1 MNIKQAASLA
11 LKSIMGNKLRS
22 FLTMLGIII
31 GVASVIILVSIVNG
45 LTSNVVSIFDELG
58 TNLITVNVGG
68 RGSNRSVDPS
78 DMQEI
83 VNNNTDCLMYV
94 SPNVTLMGT
103 VKSDSDSLDNK
114 TVTGVSEDFDEIRVL
129 TVENGRFFTYMDVAD
144 KSRVCVIGTYLQKEL
159 FDGQNALGESIKIN
173 GKKFEVV
180 GVLEEKAD
188 SEEGSS
194 DDVIYIPYTIAQK
207 MSWNGRVT
215 MYFFSATDTDHSEKA
230 VSVIKSALY
239 KVFQNENAYTVMA
252 MAEMIDQI
260 NEITGMMSTA
270 LAGIAGIS
278 LLVGGIGIMNI
289 MLVSV
294 TERTRE
300 IGIRKS
306 LGATPWD
313 IMSQFVVEAIT
324 TGALGGVIGILLG
337 VAISFAVTLFNISSK
352 ISFPAIVISFSFSV
366 IIGIVFGYFPA
377 KKAARLNP
385 IEALRYD

>member
-1 MNIKQAASLA
+1 MSIKQAASLA

-68 RGSNRSVDPS
+68 RGSNRTVDPE
-78 DMQEI
+78 DMQKI
-83 VNNNTDCLMYV
+83 VEENSDCLVYV
-94 SPNVTLMGT
+94 SPSVTLMGT
-103 VKSDSDSLDNK
+103 VKSDNDSVDNK
-114 TVTGVSEDFDEIRVL
+114 TVTGVSEDFEKIRL
-129 TVENGRFFTYMDVAD
+129 LKIENGRFFTYMDVSN
-144 KSRVCVIGTYLQKEL
+144 KSRVCVIGTYLQKKL
-159 FDGQNALGESIKIN
+159 FDGQNALGESLKIN
-173 GKKFEVV
+173 GKKFEII
-180 GVLEEKAD
+180 GVLEEKAS
-188 SEEGSS
+188 SEESS
-194 DDVIYIPYTIAQK
+194 ADDVIYIPYTIAQK
-207 MSWNGRVT
+207 MSWNGRVS
-215 MYFFSATDTDHSEKA
+215 MYYFSATDTDHSEQA
-230 VSVIKSALY
+230 VAKIKTELY

-252 MAEMIDQI
+252 MSEMIDQI

-324 TGALGGVIGILLG
+324 TGALGGVLGVVLG
-337 VAISFAVTLFNISSK
+337 VAASFVVTLFGVSSK
-352 ISFPAIVISFSFSV
+352 VSFTAIIISFSFSV
-366 IIGIVFGYFPA
+366 LIGIIFGYFPA

-385 IEALRYD
+385 IEALRYE

>member
-11 LKSIMGNKLRS
+11 LKSIMSNKLRS

-180 GVLEEKAD
+180 GILEEKAD

>member
-94 SPNVTLMGT
+94 SPNVTLTGT

>member
-1 MNIKQAASLA
+1 MSIKQAASLA

-68 RGSNRSVDPS
+68 RGSNRSVDPA
-78 DMQEI
+78 DMQKI
-83 VNNNTDCLMYV
+83 VEENSDCLMYV
-94 SPNVTLMGT
+94 SPSVAFMGT

-114 TVTGVSEDFDEIRVL
+114 TVTGVSEDFEKIRVL
-129 TVENGRFFTYMDVAD
+129 KIENGRFFTYMDVTN
-144 KSRVCVIGTYLQKEL
+144 KNRVCVIGTYLQKEL
-159 FDGQNALGESIKIN
+159 FDGQSAVGESIKIN
-173 GKKFEVV
+173 GKKFEVI
-180 GVLEEKAD
+180 GVLEEKAS
-188 SEEGSS
+188 SESGSA
-194 DDVIYIPYTIAQK
+194 DDVIYLPYTIAQK
-207 MSWNGRVT
+207 MSWNGRVS
-215 MYFFSATDTDHSEKA
+215 MYYFSATDTDHSEQA
-230 VSVIKSALY
+230 VSKIKTELY

-252 MAEMIDQI
+252 MSEMIDQI

-324 TGALGGVIGILLG
+324 TGALGGVLGIVLG
-337 VAISFAVTLFNISSK
+337 VAASFAVTLFGVASK
-352 ISFPAIVISFSFSV
+352 ISFTAIAISFSFSV
-366 IIGIVFGYFPA
+366 LIGIIFGYFPA